1 MSDENREDAVRR
13 GTQRAWLCGDIGK
26 TIIAVGIVAGIA
38 VMVSGSAGGGTVIII
53 GSIAAGVYVI
63 YFS

>member
-1 MSDENREDAVRR
+1 MSDENREKDVRR
-13 GTQRAWLCGDIGK
+13 GTQSAWLRGDIGK

-38 VMVSGSAGGGTVIII
+38 VMVAGSAGGGTAIII